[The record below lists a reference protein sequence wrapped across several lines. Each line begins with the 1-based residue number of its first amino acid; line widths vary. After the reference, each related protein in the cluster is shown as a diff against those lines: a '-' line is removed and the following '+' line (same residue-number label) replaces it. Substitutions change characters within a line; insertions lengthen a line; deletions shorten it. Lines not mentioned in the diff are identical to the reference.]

1 MLRLYGRNWHDV
13 ESNAIYIKAWGVF
26 AFEVEGDNGN
36 LNCILHMTYDPTP
49 TFTQHDDYCFIHS
62 KKKKN
67 PITRKSRHFLND
79 LTV

>member
-26 AFEVEGDNGN
+26 AFEVKGDNGN

-49 TFTQHDDYCFIHS
+49 TFSQHEDYCFIHS
-62 KKKKN
+62 KKKK
-67 PITRKSRHFLND
+67 KSNHQKIKTFFE
-79 LTV
+79 